1 MTTYRMARLV
11 TPDDVLENAW
21 LQVIENDI
29 FAFGRRSRGMP
40 ADGQRPQ
47 DLGDVTVVP
56 GFVDIHTHGG
66 GGATYST
73 TDPEEA
79 RKVAAFHAR
88 HGTTTTMAS
97 LITAPLD
104 ELVAQ
109 IDCLADLVT
118 DGVVA
123 GVHLEGPFL
132 STARCGA
139 HEPSLLRDPVEADVA
154 KVLGERGA
162 EVVKM
167 ITIAPELPSGLAA
180 IRQVVD
186 AGVVAALGHTDATY
200 EQMVAGADAG
210 ATVATHLF
218 NGMRPFHHRDPGPVG
233 AALNDERL
241 LLEVINDGVHLDPQV
256 VRVAL
261 AAAGVSRIA
270 LITDAMVAAGMP
282 DGPYRLGTLD
292 VEVEDGVARL
302 TTGARSIAASTLTM
316 DVAYANAVKAG
327 VSLVDA
333 SRMASTTPAER
344 FGWYTVGAIE
354 TGKQADLVVLDE
366 DYAVT
371 KVMQAGEWLD

>member
-21 LQVIENDI
+21 LQVVDGNIL
-29 FAFGRRSRGMP
+29 ALGLRSQGMP
-40 ADGQRPQ
+40 ADGQRPE

-56 GFVDIHTHGG
+56 GFVDTHTHGG

-73 TDPEEA
+73 TDPDEA
-79 RKVAAFHAR
+79 RKVAAFHAK

-97 LITAPLD
+97 LVTAPLD
-104 ELVAQ
+104 DLVSQTA
-109 IDCLADLVT
+109 CLADLVT
-118 DGVVA
+118 DGVIA

-132 STARCGA
+132 SEARCGA
-139 HEPSLLRDPVEADVA
+139 HEPKLLRDPVEADVK
-154 KVLGERGA
+154 KVLSGA
-162 EVVKM
+162 VKM
-167 ITIAPELPSGLAA
+167 VTIAPELPSGLHA

-200 EQMVAGADAG
+200 EQMIAGADAG

-233 AALNDERL
+233 AALNDPRL
-241 LLEVINDGVHLDPQV
+241 MLEVINDGMHLDPQV

-270 LITDAMVAAGMP
+270 LITDAMVATGMP
-282 DGPYRLGTLD
+282 NGRYLLGSLEVDVKDGLATLATGTH
-292 VEVEDGVARL
+292 
-302 TTGARSIAASTLTM
+302 SIAGSTLTM

-333 SRMASTTPAER
+333 SRMASTTPAEA
-344 FGWYTVGAIE
+344 FSWYTVGALE
-354 TGKQADLVVLDE
+354 TGKRADLVLLDDE
-366 DYAVT
+366 YAVR
-371 KVMQAGEWLD
+371 KVMRAGEWLD

>member
-1 MTTYRMARLV
+1 MTIYRVARLV

-21 LQVIENDI
+21 LQVVDGDI
-29 FAFGRRSRGMP
+29 LELGLRSQGMP
-40 ADGQRPQ
+40 ADGQRPE

-56 GFVDIHTHGG
+56 GFIDIHTHGG

-79 RKVAAFHAR
+79 RKVAAFHAK

-97 LITAPLD
+97 LVTAPLD
-104 ELVAQ
+104 DLVSQTA
-109 IDCLADLVT
+109 CLADLVT
-118 DGVVA
+118 DGVIA

-132 STARCGA
+132 SEARCGA
-139 HEPSLLRDPVEADVA
+139 HEPKLLRDPVDADVK
-154 KVLGERGA
+154 KVLSSA
-162 EVVKM
+162 VKM
-167 ITIAPELPSGLAA
+167 VTIAPELPSGLQA

-200 EQMVAGADAG
+200 EQMIAGADAG

-233 AALNDERL
+233 AALNDPRL
-241 LLEVINDGVHLDPQV
+241 MLEVINDGMHLDPQV

-270 LITDAMVAAGMP
+270 LITDAMVATGMP
-282 DGPYRLGTLD
+282 NGRYMLGSLEVDVKDGLATL
-292 VEVEDGVARL
+292 A
-302 TTGARSIAASTLTM
+302 TGAHSIAGSTLTM

-333 SRMASTTPAER
+333 SRMASTTPAEA
-344 FGWYTVGAIE
+344 FGWYTVGALE
-354 TGKQADLVVLDE
+354 TGKRADLVLLDE
-366 DYAVT
+366 EYAVR
-371 KVMQAGEWLD
+371 KVMRAGKWQD